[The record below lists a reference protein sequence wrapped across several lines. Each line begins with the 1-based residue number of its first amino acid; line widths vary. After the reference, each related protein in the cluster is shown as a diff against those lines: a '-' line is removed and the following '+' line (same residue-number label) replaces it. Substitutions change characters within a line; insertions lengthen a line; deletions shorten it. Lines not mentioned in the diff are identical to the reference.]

1 MFPQEYFH
9 QKLGIEPRFKY
20 SRGSGFAEFN
30 LLLITEMNVKGE
42 IYSYKIFNC
51 SQQEHSLLTM

>member
-42 IYSYKIFNC
+42 IYS
-51 SQQEHSLLTM
+51 